1 MLEIVAIIL
10 LAGQIGRMAIRKGQ
24 KPGVWKLYM
33 VLAWIGGEVIGVFIA
48 VAAFNKNDYIGVLPM
63 GIMGA
68 VGGYLIVRA
77 VLSNMPDKP
86 VEGFE
91 FEKKNEN

>member
-1 MLEIVAIIL
+1 MLEIIALML

-24 KPGVWKLYM
+24 KPWPWKLYL
-33 VLAWIGGEVIGVFIA
+33 VLAWIGGEIIGVFIA
-48 VAAFNKNDYIGVLPM
+48 IAAFNQDDYLGVLPM

-77 VLSNMPDKP
+77 ILSKMPDKP
-86 VEGFE
+86 AEGFE
-91 FEKKNEN
+91 LENKPGN

>member
-1 MLEIVAIIL
+1 MLEIIAIIL

-24 KPGVWKLYM
+24 RPGVWKLYM

-48 VAAFNKNDYIGVLPM
+48 IAAFNKNDYIGVLPL

-77 VLSNMPDKP
+77 ILSNMPDKP
-86 VEGFE
+86 EEGFE
-91 FEKKNEN
+91 FEKKTEN